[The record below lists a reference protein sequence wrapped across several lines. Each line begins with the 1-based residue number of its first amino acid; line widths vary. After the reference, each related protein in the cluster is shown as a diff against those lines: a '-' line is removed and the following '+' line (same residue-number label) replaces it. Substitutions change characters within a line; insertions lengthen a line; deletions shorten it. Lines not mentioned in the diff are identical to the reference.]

1 MPFKAGKSPKDVTK
15 KVKAKIDNIT
25 SEKLESA
32 LTIVAYAIGGNA
44 DFYVP
49 VDTNNLMNSR
59 AVSNAKQE
67 SDGLRVTLSYGV
79 EKKADYAAA
88 LHGSDTYSPLW
99 KPQMPG
105 TPGKKTGGYNSS
117 ATPQW
122 IPRGVADTDVNGI
135 FAKAM
140 KI

>member
-15 KVKAKIDNIT
+15 KVKARIDNIT

-32 LTIVAYAIGGNA
+32 LTTVAYAIGGNA

-49 VDTNNLMNSR
+49 VDTTALMNSR
-59 AVSNAKQE
+59 
-67 SDGLRVTLSYGV
+67 DIRVTPQQGGFRATLGYYQN
-79 EKKADYAAA
+79 YAAA
-88 LHGSDTYSPLW
+88 LHGSQTYSPLW